1 MNSHHTVL
9 IGLWQ
14 ALNARDLDAAT
25 ALLHPDVEW
34 FDMLNEEWLH
44 GAQAVRGFWERA
56 FGLIKARSTLLNV
69 ETDDEDR
76 IHVTVLHA
84 VSSIA
89 DRPWTEE
96 KVTHIY
102 SFRDNLISR
111 MDVQ

>member
-1 MNSHHTVL
+1 MSNNHTVL

-34 FDMLNEEWLH
+34 FDMLHEETLH
-44 GAQAVRGFWERA
+44 GREAVRGFWERA
-56 FGLIKARSTLLNV
+56 FGIIKARSTLLNV
-69 ETDDEDR
+69 ETDDEGR
-76 IHVTVLHA
+76 ILVTVLHS
-84 VSSIA
+84 VSSLA

-111 MDVQ
+111 MDVE